1 MPSIAPSAWGILQAQ
16 SCLKFS
22 IDFAVSNWEIENF
35 INWGD
40 VLNIYV
46 QISQLIAVDFP
57 IANIVETVRK
67 YFPVDRSYKATMTRF
82 SMGINSSVE
91 YHVFLQRS
99 RRLLFSLTTGQVF
112 RGISKQLNK
121 LLKKKHIFLLKKAI
135 SSDFM

>member
-35 INWGD
+35 INWD
-40 VLNIYV
+40 VLNISV

-99 RRLLFSLTTGQVF
+99 RRLLFSLTTGRVF